1 MAPKGMQCEYR
12 ATHEFGNDGVC
23 NLCFKA
29 KLVAEKEQAV
39 LDRPPEALVPVNIGV
54 DLAVTAG
61 DEPLVPVYSI
71 QAPGKQVFILPTG
84 WDTQVNE
91 SMRQAFSNSLA
102 SAQANA
108 QAIVNAIPY
117 QRMMPLQEL
126 GMLQTQKA
134 WLEVDKKPVPAGM
147 LARIEDLQRQ
157 YHPYTKA
164 GLAEQAVEDARIAE
178 TYAKQ
183 KACDHRALQLSEDG
197 YEADCSLCGK
207 YFDEV
212 ELDDLKAERA
222 HLEQVQL
229 KASAKVAALL
239 LPALAK
245 ELAVIGTPCKH
256 FDRRYESAN
265 SAALICN
272 SCGERFSMEQ
282 AFALEQALT
291 VRSCPGAPNG
301 KLTWQA
307 GATKPDGRIACDC
320 GADFPDLGSYTRH
333 RATTGTSR

>member
-1 MAPKGMQCEYR
+1 VNQQMKQA
-12 ATHEFGNDGVC
+12 FGNA
-23 NLCFKA
+23 N
-29 KLVAEKEQAV
+29 VAAYQA
-39 LDRPPEALVPVNIGV
+39 
-54 DLAVTAG
+54 
-61 DEPLVPVYSI
+61 
-71 QAPGKQVFILPTG
+71 QMQ
-84 WDTQVNE
+84 Q
-91 SMRQAFSNSLA
+91 
-102 SAQANA
+102 
-108 QAIVNAIPY
+108 IVNAIPY

-126 GMLQTQKA
+126 SMLQTQKA
-134 WLEVDKKPVPAGM
+134 HLDVQMLPVPSGM

-157 YHPYTKA
+157 YYPYTAK
-164 GLAEQAVEDARIAE
+164 GLEDEAAQQAHIDAIHG
-178 TYAKQ
+178 KQ
-183 KACDHRALQLSEDG
+183 DACDHRALQLSEDG

-333 RATTGTSR
+333 RATTGTAR

>member
-84 WDTQVNE
+84 WDTQVNQQ
-91 SMRQAFSNSLA
+91 MRQAFGNSLA

-117 QRMMPLQEL
+117 GRLMPLQEL
-126 GMLQTQKA
+126 SMLQVQEAHLKVA
-134 WLEVDKKPVPAGM
+134 GQAVPAA
-147 LARIEDLQRQ
+147 LSAQIKALQAQ

-178 TYAKQ
+178 TYAKRE
-183 KACDHRALQLSEDG
+183 ACDHRALQLSEDG

-222 HLEQVQL
+222 HLETVQL